1 MFGAKKAD
9 GEEEGQ
15 AKFDY
20 KALAARLSPRGSLDS
35 NNLIKIGDINLV
47 HKMIAEKEKEIQSL
61 HGEVY
66 KLQDQYK
73 N

>member
-66 KLQDQYK
+66 KLQDLYK

>member
-47 HKMIAEKEKEIQSL
+47 HKMIAEKENEIQLL